1 MTAGLESTVADI
13 SIGVIDD
20 RCMETSPAKSSEPIL
35 SWSKTLSNKTAPLTD
50 KYSRGTFGLKLK
62 QCNLHSKFCSPW
74 FGFCISVQ
82 DQNWLSEVSSA
93 VNGLQL
99 EGGIEHRV
107 KGLFYNLSLLW
118 LVVAKHCLG
127 IKGDDHIRI
136 AQSGVV

>member
-1 MTAGLESTVADI
+1 MT
-13 SIGVIDD
+13 GVWKLLQQSRPSRSCHGPKHSAIK
-20 RCMETSPAKSSEPIL
+20 PLL
-35 SWSKTLSNKTAPLTD
+35 SQTNTHGGRLGWKWSDTIYIQN
-50 KYSRGTFGLKLK
+50 
-62 QCNLHSKFCSPW
+62 FCSPW

-82 DQNWLSEVSSA
+82 DQNWLSEVLSA

-99 EGGIEHRV
+99 EGGIEHGV

>member
-50 KYSRGTFGLKLK
+50 KYSRGTFGLKMK
-62 QCNLHSKFCSPW
+62 QYNLHSKFLFSLIWLLYKCTRS
-74 FGFCISVQ
+74 
-82 DQNWLSEVSSA
+82 NWLSEVSSA

-107 KGLFYNLSLLW
+107 EGLFYNLSLLW

>member
-1 MTAGLESTVADI
+1 MTAGFESTVADI

-62 QCNLHSKFCSPW
+62 QCNLHSKFFSPW
-74 FGFCISVQ
+74 LGFCISVQ

-107 KGLFYNLSLLW
+107 EGLFYNLSLLW
-118 LVVAKHCLG
+118 LIVAKHCLG